1 MIVFATAAVRQVSIA
16 LAILAAMSLG
26 VALADIIYTK
36 ITVCDGDSAPACSP
50 VSIAIILT
58 YVGAGVWASVFVR
71 FRGCSVSGRFRHCS
85 QSHKLRPSMQPLC
98 VTVGCP
104 SVCLSVRLSH
114 LSTGLLLWVR
124 RAGDVERQRRMPMQH
139 GAQQHGGQQ
148 QLRAVSRCQLT

>member
-1 MIVFATAAVRQVSIA
+1 MFATAAVRQVSIA

-71 FRGCSVSGRFRHCS
+71 FRGCGVSGRFRHCS
-85 QSHKLRPSMQPLC
+85 QSHKLRPSMQPVC
-98 VTVGCP
+98 VPVGCP

-124 RAGDVERQRRMPMQH
+124 RAGDVERQRRVLMQH

>member
-1 MIVFATAAVRQVSIA
+1 VFATAAVRQVSIA

-85 QSHKLRPSMQPLC
+85 QSHKLRPSMQPVC
-98 VTVGCP
+98 VTVGCA

-114 LSTGLLLWVR
+114 LSTGLLL
-124 RAGDVERQRRMPMQH
+124 
-139 GAQQHGGQQ
+139 
-148 QLRAVSRCQLT
+148 